1 MKHLFLTIS
10 VAFFCIF
17 TLTPNDLY
25 SQDKKDKKEKTEKTN
40 DVEIIHLTKE
50 IFLKKVW
57 NYEKNPKE
65 WIYEGDKPCI
75 IDFYADWCGPCRQF
89 APTLQTIANKYKGK
103 LYCYKINIDEQ
114 KELASVFGVKSIP
127 SILFIP
133 QQGQAQMGMGNMPK
147 ETVVKAIEEVLLID
161 SK

>member
-1 MKHLFLTIS
+1 MSPT
-10 VAFFCIF
+10 
-17 TLTPNDLY
+17 NLY
-25 SQDKKDKKEKTEKTN
+25 SQNKKEKKEKTEKTD

-50 IFLKKVW
+50 IFMKKVW

-89 APTLQTIANKYKGK
+89 APTLQNIANEYEGK

-114 KELASVFGVKSIP
+114 KELAAVFGVKSIP
-127 SILFIP
+127 SILFVP
-133 QQGQAQMGMGNMPK
+133 KEGQSQMAMGNMPK
-147 ETVVKAIEEVLLID
+147 ETVIKAIEEVLLV
-161 SK
+161 K